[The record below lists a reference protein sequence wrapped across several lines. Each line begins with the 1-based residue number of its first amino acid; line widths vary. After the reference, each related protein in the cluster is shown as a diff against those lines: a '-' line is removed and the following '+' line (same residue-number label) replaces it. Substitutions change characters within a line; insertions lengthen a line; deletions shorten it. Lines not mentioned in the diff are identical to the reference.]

1 MGFLYNWLCVFFSF
15 LLPLHLCGCHP
26 LDFSWRKVIV
36 YQTGQAGFCCNN
48 KHPSNLSSHTNLFTA
63 YYIFLEGQLK
73 ALVHS
78 VLKAEPRSEEQWERE
93 YNELC
98 SLLNFLLKFHGQ
110 SKFPG
115 PTCSQM
121 GRRKSN
127 LTTAP
132 KEEKKRKSW
141 RRPEKK
147 WHITYKGIM
156 ISIRGDFQSETT
168 RSWRKCSD
176 SFKVLKE
183 KRIVNSEFY
192 TSWKYHSKWSF
203 LVQHGRSLEVITP
216 DQTTRGKW
224 TDHQQ
229 LFLDPSENGGQ
240 KKRNGICMSSSRD

>member
-1 MGFLYNWLCVFFSF
+1 MNCAVSWTFCSHSMAKASF
-15 LLPLHLCGCHP
+15 LALPAVK
-26 LDFSWRKVIV
+26 WE
-36 YQTGQAGFCCNN
+36 
-48 KHPSNLSSHTNLFTA
+48 
-63 YYIFLEGQLK
+63 EGNPILPQPQK
-73 ALVHS
+73 
-78 VLKAEPRSEEQWERE
+78 
-93 YNELC
+93 
-98 SLLNFLLKFHGQ
+98 
-110 SKFPG
+110 
-115 PTCSQM
+115 
-121 GRRKSN
+121 RR
-127 LTTAP
+127 
-132 KEEKKRKSW
+132 KKRKSW

-176 SFKVLKE
+176 GFKVLRE